1 MGIFRNKNIIRALKV
16 LLPLLLIFYFSAI
29 TFFPH
34 RHVINDVFVV
44 HSHPY
49 KKNACGEPDHTHT
62 PDEIVI
68 IQNLSTYQV
77 TDVIILSVIFTLFLL
92 KPRNVNTRIYRF
104 VHINYISYYSFLRPP
119 PFLFLLK

>member
-1 MGIFRNKNIIRALKV
+1 MSILRNRNLTRLLRI
-16 LLPLLLIFYFSAI
+16 LLPVLLIFYFSAI

-49 KKNACGEPDHTHT
+49 KKNASGAPDHTHT

-68 IQNLSTYQV
+68 IQDLSSCQV
-77 TDVIILSVIFTLFLL
+77 TDVIILSIILILFLL
-92 KPRNVNTRIYRF
+92 KPRNINKRVYRF
-104 VHINYISYYSFLRPP
+104 VHIKYTFYYSFLRPP
-119 PFLFLLK
+119 PSFIFK